1 VSAFAARFSR
11 ISRGWDDRSH
21 DPAVR
26 AGPAVLGEFQ
36 LEVLLTLVQI
46 VRAVERFDAFGSIRI
61 DDPQFVAATRR
72 FARFV
77 SQVLTGTFGPP
88 GCRGKIVRL
97 NRSPSV

>member
-1 VSAFAARFSR
+1 M
-11 ISRGWDDRSH
+11 GDRSH

-46 VRAVERFDAFGSIRI
+46 VRAVERFDAFGSVRT
-61 DDPQFVAATRR
+61 DDPQFVPAARR

-77 SQVLTGTFGPP
+77 SHVLTRTFEPPEHGEPP

-97 NRSPSV
+97 DRSPSV